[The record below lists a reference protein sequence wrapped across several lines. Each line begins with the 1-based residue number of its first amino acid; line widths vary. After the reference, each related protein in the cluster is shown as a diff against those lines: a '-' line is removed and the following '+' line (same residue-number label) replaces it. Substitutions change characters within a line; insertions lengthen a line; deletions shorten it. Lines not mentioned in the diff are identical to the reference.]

1 MFHRVTHVN
10 LTSVVGVVSDS
21 PQLILIHCHNL
32 HNLKLRLQVE
42 ALSQTQIRQCVLQ
55 TARGM
60 HALAEARFV
69 HRDLGARNIL
79 IGFRGDEVAL
89 KITSLGLNKEPF
101 AADYYSHKHQV
112 IALRWLPHEAV
123 FEDEYSTKSDVWM
136 FASTVWE
143 LSNGGERPFS
153 SQSDEAILKQLNAK
167 TLQWSVQSDLPWLNK
182 CWSHDPKLRPSFEYI
197 LSSLESTC

>member
-1 MFHRVTHVN
+1 M
-10 LTSVVGVVSDS
+10 
-21 PQLILIHCHNL
+21 
-32 HNLKLRLQVE
+32 E
-42 ALSQTQIRQCVLQ
+42 ALSATQMRQCVLQ
-55 TARGM
+55 MVRGM

-79 IGFRGDEVAL
+79 IGFKGEEVVL
-89 KITSLGLNKEPF
+89 KITTLGLDKEPF

-112 IALRWLPHEAV
+112 IPLRWLPHEAV

-143 LSNGGERPFS
+143 LNNGGQRPFG
-153 SQSDEAILKQLNAK
+153 SQSDETILRQLNAK
-167 TLQWSVQSDLPWLNK
+167 TLQWSVHSDLLWLTK
-182 CWSHDPKLRPSFEYI
+182 CWSHDPKLRPSFEHI